1 MNDVI
6 GLLTYPLSQGNRW
19 LPEGAKDLLEK
30 ELDERN
36 QQGQKLLKEA
46 LGGNDIKEFVGKR
59 TEGIRKDLDAMYR
72 QLGQGDAVPNER
84 LSTVLDDVKNRLT
97 DALSQRT
104 APRAAYNRVG
114 APDLTATA
122 PDDNWNQPFLWRP
135 DIIVVF
141 DRLVALLHRVLIADR
156 PNRRRM

>member
-1 MNDVI
+1 VNDVI

-72 QLGQGDAVPNER
+72 QLGQGDAVFFRAAVRE
-84 LSTVLDDVKNRLT
+84 LA
-97 DALSQRT
+97 ALAGLRDTRDNVTSSILRT
-104 APRAAYNRVG
+104 SRRPLPAPRPRAEKVSAARTTSPKSNTVSRSSSG
-114 APDLTATA
+114 TL
-122 PDDNWNQPFLWRP
+122 
-135 DIIVVF
+135 
-141 DRLVALLHRVLIADR
+141 
-156 PNRRRM
+156 